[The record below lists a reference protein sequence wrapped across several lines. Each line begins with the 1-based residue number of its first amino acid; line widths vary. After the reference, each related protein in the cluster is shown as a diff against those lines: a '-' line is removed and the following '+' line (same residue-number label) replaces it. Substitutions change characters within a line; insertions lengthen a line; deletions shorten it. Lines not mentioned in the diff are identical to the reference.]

1 MSINPLAFSRLTQ
14 GKIKVKNL
22 GSTEWINL
30 GTQKSVSHE
39 LQADRVEVIG
49 SGKGF
54 TYIRGKL
61 PSKLTHMYSSVANEV
76 TPELMEIVMLSTA
89 GSSVVQN
96 SGTALAASFTANLRR
111 ALSLNKI
118 NVDPDPANFLVKNSD
133 NTVTYVAGT
142 DYDLDAGGGWI
153 EIIKGGSITPGST
166 INVTFNCA
174 AVTRKGYSPNS
185 KRIFEGDVNILF
197 YDQFSNEPVE
207 EHSFYGQYYVT
218 QSSGGTDG
226 IKEFTM
232 EFLPLRNH
240 LVYLRN
246 D

>member
-14 GKIKVKNL
+14 GRVKVKNL
-22 GSTEWINL
+22 GSTEWKNL
-30 GTQKSVSHE
+30 GTQKSVAHD

-61 PSKLTHMYSSVANEV
+61 SSKLTHMYTSIANEA
-76 TPELMEIVMLSTA
+76 TPELMEIVLLSSAATDTVQ
-89 GSSVVQN
+89 SSAT
-96 SGTALAASFTANLRR
+96 SLAASFTANLRS
-111 ALSLNKI
+111 ALKLNKF
-118 NVDPDPANFLVKNSD
+118 NVTNVVVKNSD
-133 NTVTYVAGT
+133 NTVTYVSGT

-153 EIIKGGSITPGST
+153 EIIKGGSITPGAT
-166 INVTFNCA
+166 INVTYDCA

-185 KRIFEGDVNILF
+185 KRTFEGEVNILL
-197 YDQFSNEPVE
+197 YDQHSNEPVE

-218 QSSGGTDG
+218 QSSGGSDG
-226 IKEFTM
+226 IKEFTL
-232 EFLPLRNH
+232 EFIPIRNH